1 MEHALSSKTS
11 KVFVNPQTG
20 QTVVAHRGTSGW
32 SDWLNN
38 GIWALGGNDA
48 YKKTARYKEAEKV
61 QRDAEQKYG
70 AKNVTTIGHSQGG
83 LQAELLGK
91 NVHEIITLNEATR
104 PFTNSTH
111 DNQYDVR
118 A

>member
-1 MEHALSSKTS
+1 MTPTAAQ
-11 KVFVNPQTG
+11 NPTEMQAQRNETG
-20 QTVVAHRGTSGW
+20 QTVAHRGTNGW

-83 LQAELLGK
+83 LQAELPAK
-91 NVHEIITLNEATR
+91 MVTKSSR
-104 PFTNSTH
+104 
-111 DNQYDVR
+111 
-118 A
+118 